1 MQGRRGPRIPELGV
15 GLALRDVRERQHN
28 TAVESID
35 PIRPNRRKPQTHRSP
50 QASTVNRIVQLTER
64 PSQDNIVFP
73 GVIVEQGDQLA
84 ATAEK
89 ARRQV
94 ITMGQGYDSNVQNN
108 PFAPMSVTQQQ
119 HLQSDEDIAQIAS
132 TYAFPGV
139 EIQCRRRSNSFS
151 YAERSQFQEK
161 LEERT
166 NMIEVFP
173 GCSVNS
179 EENKFEAKELDPI
192 PRVRHNLAQNKRNDI
207 DSSAPELVSSLF
219 GFANE
224 RKSSLKLTGPVP
236 TDEQQL
242 NTAREE
248 IFPGIFVETEEVIEE
263 MLEAVQDE
271 VFPGVKIVDQV
282 AEVLTLVDQAPEDD
296 QMAVLDMPT
305 VRKTDEETLEDLIN
319 DCETFHNTNL
329 PTAATLTYNASM
341 TAEDDVLEDLI
352 NECEQIASPR
362 QLTRYDH
369 INNTKPNEIRPRF
382 MG

>member
-89 ARRQV
+89 ARLQV

-139 EIQCRRRSNSFS
+139 ERQCADGQTHFLMLKDLNFRRNLRS
-151 YAERSQFQEK
+151 A
-161 LEERT
+161 
-166 NMIEVFP
+166 
-173 GCSVNS
+173 
-179 EENKFEAKELDPI
+179 
-192 PRVRHNLAQNKRNDI
+192 
-207 DSSAPELVSSLF
+207 
-219 GFANE
+219 
-224 RKSSLKLTGPVP
+224 
-236 TDEQQL
+236 
-242 NTAREE
+242 
-248 IFPGIFVETEEVIEE
+248 
-263 MLEAVQDE
+263 
-271 VFPGVKIVDQV
+271 
-282 AEVLTLVDQAPEDD
+282 
-296 QMAVLDMPT
+296 
-305 VRKTDEETLEDLIN
+305 LI
-319 DCETFHNTNL
+319 
-329 PTAATLTYNASM
+329 
-341 TAEDDVLEDLI
+341 
-352 NECEQIASPR
+352 
-362 QLTRYDH
+362 
-369 INNTKPNEIRPRF
+369 
-382 MG
+382 